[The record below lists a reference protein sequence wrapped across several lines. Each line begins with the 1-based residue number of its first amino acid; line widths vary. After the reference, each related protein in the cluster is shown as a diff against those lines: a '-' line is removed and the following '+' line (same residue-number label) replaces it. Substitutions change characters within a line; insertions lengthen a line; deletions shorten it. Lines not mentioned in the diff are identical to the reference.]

1 MSSNQILTT
10 ATASGA
16 ITQGYVVQV
25 LSRNSNGTPTCSI
38 ATDGTIATGQSLL
51 GIAAE
56 SCASGVLFGV
66 VISGVVDYAVMGVAL
81 ALGVDTNSGNALT
94 TGAAGKLRVAT
105 LGTDQVV
112 AKLIN
117 LSDGTGADLD
127 HCSVVMGG

>member
-25 LSRNSNGTPTCSI
+25 TGRNSNGTPTCSI
-38 ATDGTIATGQSLL
+38 ATDGNIGTGQSLL

-94 TGAAGKLRVAT
+94 TGAAGKLRVAV

-112 AKLIN
+112 CKLIN

>member
-25 LSRNSNGTPTCSI
+25 LSRNSNGTPNCSI
-38 ATDGTIATGQSLL
+38 ATDGTIGTGQSLL

-56 SCASGVLFGV
+56 SCASGVLFSV

-81 ALGVDTNSGNALT
+81 VLQADTNSGNALT

-112 AKLIN
+112 CKLIN

>member
-38 ATDGTIATGQSLL
+38 ATDGTIGTGQSLL

-56 SCASGVLFGV
+56 SCASGVLFSV

-81 ALGVDTNSGNALT
+81 VLGVDTNSGNALT

>member
-1 MSSNQILTT
+1 MSTNQILTT

-25 LSRNSNGTPTCSI
+25 LSRNTNGTPTCSI

>member
-38 ATDGTIATGQSLL
+38 ATDGTIGTGQSLL

-56 SCASGVLFGV
+56 SCASGVLFSV

-81 ALGVDTNSGNALT
+81 VLQPDTNSGNALT

>member
-1 MSSNQILTT
+1 VSTNQILTT

-25 LSRNSNGTPTCSI
+25 TGRNSNGTPTCSI

>member
-25 LSRNSNGTPTCSI
+25 TGRNSNGTPTCSI

-94 TGAAGKLRVAT
+94 TGAAGKLRVAI

-112 AKLIN
+112 CKLVN

>member
-25 LSRNSNGTPTCSI
+25 TGRNSNGTPTCSI
-38 ATDGTIATGQSLL
+38 ATDGTIGTGQSLL

-81 ALGVDTNSGNALT
+81 VLQPDTNSGNALT

-112 AKLIN
+112 CKLIN

>member
-1 MSSNQILTT
+1 MITNQILTT

-25 LSRNSNGTPTCSI
+25 TGRNSNGTPTCSI

-56 SCASGVLFGV
+56 SCASGVLFSV

-81 ALGVDTNSGNALT
+81 ALGLDTNSGNALT

>member
-1 MSSNQILTT
+1 MSTNQILTT

>member
-1 MSSNQILTT
+1 MSTNQILTT

-25 LSRNSNGTPTCSI
+25 LSRNRNGTPTCSI

>member
-1 MSSNQILTT
+1 MSTNQILTT

-25 LSRNSNGTPTCSI
+25 TGRNPNGTPTCSI

>member
-1 MSSNQILTT
+1 MSTNQILTT

-25 LSRNSNGTPTCSI
+25 TGRNSNGTPTCSI

>member
-25 LSRNSNGTPTCSI
+25 TGRNSNGTPTCSI
-38 ATDGTIATGQSLL
+38 ATDGTIGTGQSLL

-94 TGAAGKLRVAT
+94 TGAAGKLRVAV

-112 AKLIN
+112 CKLIN

>member
-25 LSRNSNGTPTCSI
+25 TGRNANGTPTCSI
-38 ATDGTIATGQSLL
+38 ATDGTIGTGQSLL

-94 TGAAGKLRVAT
+94 TGAAGKLRVAI

-112 AKLIN
+112 CKLVN

>member
-1 MSSNQILTT
+1 MSTNQILTT

-25 LSRNSNGTPTCSI
+25 LSRNINGTPTCSI

>member
-25 LSRNSNGTPTCSI
+25 TGRNSNGTPTCSI
-38 ATDGTIATGQSLL
+38 ATDGTIGTGQSLL

-94 TGAAGKLRVAT
+94 TGAAGKLRVAV

>member
-1 MSSNQILTT
+1 VSTNQILTT

-38 ATDGTIATGQSLL
+38 ATDGTIGTGQSLL

-56 SCASGVLFGV
+56 SCASGVLFSV

-81 ALGVDTNSGNALT
+81 VLQPDTNSGNALT

>member
-1 MSSNQILTT
+1 MSTNQILTT

-25 LSRNSNGTPTCSI
+25 LSRNINGTPTCSI

-56 SCASGVLFGV
+56 SCASGVLFSV
-66 VISGVVDYAVMGVAL
+66 VVSGVVDYAVMGVAL

>member
-1 MSSNQILTT
+1 MSTNQILTT

-25 LSRNSNGTPTCSI
+25 LSRNPNGTPTCSI

-56 SCASGVLFGV
+56 SCASGVLFSV

-81 ALGVDTNSGNALT
+81 ALQPDTNSGNALT

-112 AKLIN
+112 CKLIN

>member
-1 MSSNQILTT
+1 MSTNQILTT

-56 SCASGVLFGV
+56 SCASGVLFSV
-66 VISGVVDYAVMGVAL
+66 VISGVVDYSVMGVAL
-81 ALGVDTNSGNALT
+81 VLQPDTGSGNALT

-112 AKLIN
+112 CKLVN

-127 HCSVVMGG
+127 HCSVVRGG

>member
-1 MSSNQILTT
+1 MSTNQILTT

-25 LSRNSNGTPTCSI
+25 LSRNANGTPTCSI
-38 ATDGTIATGQSLL
+38 ATDGTIGTGQSLL

-112 AKLIN
+112 CKLIN

>member
-1 MSSNQILTT
+1 MSTNQILTT

-25 LSRNSNGTPTCSI
+25 LSRNPNGTPTCSI

>member
-1 MSSNQILTT
+1 MSTNQILTT

-25 LSRNSNGTPTCSI
+25 LSRNINGTPTCSI

-112 AKLIN
+112 CKLIN

>member
-10 ATASGA
+10 VTASGA

-25 LSRNSNGTPTCSI
+25 LSRDTNGTPLCSI
-38 ATDGTIATGQSLL
+38 ATDGTIGTGQSLL

-56 SCASGVLFGV
+56 SCASGVLFAV
-66 VISGVVDYAVMGVAL
+66 VVSGIVDYAVMGVAL
-81 ALGVDTNSGNALT
+81 NLGIEANSGNALT
-94 TGAAGKLRVAT
+94 TGAAGKLRFAT

-112 AKLIN
+112 ARLIN